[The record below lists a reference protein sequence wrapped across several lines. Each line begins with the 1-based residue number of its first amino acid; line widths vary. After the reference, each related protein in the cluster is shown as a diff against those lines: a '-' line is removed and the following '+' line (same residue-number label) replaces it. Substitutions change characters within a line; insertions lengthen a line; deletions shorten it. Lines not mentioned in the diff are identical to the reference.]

1 MSKLTFREALEK
13 GLPWYKVSK
22 GGAILSFM
30 PRSIRAYDNDLW
42 IDDSSKHLT
51 NNGKID
57 RDWGY
62 ALFANAED
70 AAEVAKSIITTK
82 YNNSLAK
89 IKKVTGF

>member
-1 MSKLTFREALEK
+1 
-13 GLPWYKVSK
+13 
-22 GGAILSFM
+22 M

-51 NNGKID
+51 NNGKI
-57 RDWGY
+57 RWGF

-89 IKKVTGF
+89 IKKVTSF